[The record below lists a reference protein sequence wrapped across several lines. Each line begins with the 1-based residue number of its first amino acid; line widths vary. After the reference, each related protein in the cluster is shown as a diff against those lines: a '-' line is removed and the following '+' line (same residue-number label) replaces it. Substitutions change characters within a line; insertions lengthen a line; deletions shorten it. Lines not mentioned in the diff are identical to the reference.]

1 MSKSMEELALRKK
14 VLQAKSNL
22 HRLEIQ
28 RYAQGVGDS
37 LGWMKTGAK
46 VVGSLSMQTGLLG
59 LAMRRV
65 TGSPVGQAVALTSG
79 FVLLS
84 KIAGLVFRLIRNSGG
99 RTPETLAK

>member
-1 MSKSMEELALRKK
+1 MSKSMDELALRKQ
-14 VLQAKSNL
+14 VLQAKSTL

-28 RYAQGVGDS
+28 RHAQGVGDS
-37 LGWMKTGAK
+37 LGWMRTGAK
-46 VVGSLSMQTGLLG
+46 VVGSLSVQTGLLG

-84 KIAGLVFRLIRNSGG
+84 KIAGLVLRLIRSSGSSA
-99 RTPETLAK
+99 TE